1 MKKIFLALFCLPLL
15 GGALYGFFQGDEDY
29 PPYPQGYYAE
39 EAEDDAAWDG
49 FEYTALPDPPETPGQ
64 PEQEES
70 TAPSLEQR
78 APAYADSGP
87 VVEIRDK
94 FFIQQ
99 CNDIYLNPTE
109 YVGRTVRL
117 EGIYDEFKDE
127 QSGRTERYVI
137 RYGPGCCGND
147 GVAGFEFFY
156 DGDTAPKQDDWVE
169 VTGTVDMKKGDDGEE
184 YLVLAPSELKV
195 MAKRG
200 QEFVE
205 N

>member
-1 MKKIFLALFCLPLL
+1 MKKILLAMFFLPLL
-15 GGALYGFFQGDEDY
+15 GGAVYSFLGSAADNQPDE
-29 PPYPQGYYAE
+29 YYADEIE
-39 EAEDDAAWDG
+39 EVSAWEKPDNPAEMKAAPN
-49 FEYTALPDPPETPGQ
+49 EPEPLTGGEMNP
-64 PEQEES
+64 
-70 TAPSLEQR
+70 AR
-78 APAYADSGP
+78 ANSGP
-87 VVEIRDK
+87 MVEIRDK

-109 YVGRTVRL
+109 YMGRTVKL
-117 EGIYDEFKDE
+117 EGIYDEFKDDE
-127 QSGRTERYVI
+127 SGLVERFVI

-156 DGDTAPKQDDWVE
+156 DGSTAPKQDDWVE
-169 VTGTVDMKKGDDGEE
+169 VTGTVDMKRGDDGEE